1 MDGGLVIDKVRVLA
15 LALLL
20 PGGGGFDD
28 DDERL
33 KKQKRDLSEALLC

>member
-1 MDGGLVIDKVRVLA
+1 MDEGLFIDKVRVLA
-15 LALLL
+15 LPLLI

-33 KKQKRDLSEALLC
+33 KKQMRDLSEALLC